1 MNPTSNPVPSQPM
14 PAPTG
19 MPGMNPA
26 PAPARGSGHNA
37 LWAIL
42 LVIIIL
48 GSFGFIG
55 WKWFA
60 NQAAIK
66 SLETQNAS
74 MQSSID
80 AEVTEVNEASVSG
93 AIDALDSDMSAIIN
107 SSSEEGLKSIDG
119 EF

>member
-1 MNPTSNPVPSQPM
+1 MNPTSNPVPNQPM
-14 PAPTG
+14 PSPMG

-26 PAPARGSGHNA
+26 PAPVRGSGHNA
-37 LWAIL
+37 LWTIL

-55 WKWFA
+55 WKWFD

-80 AEVTEVNEASVSG
+80 AEVNEASVSG